1 MTFSYKNGLAV
12 LLVAIATLS
21 SLAVRMQVD
30 DQPME
35 VEVASRAEQKK
46 PKGNASAKAS
56 ADKAQQKRLT
66 EKQIHL
72 INSKRAE
79 QSREIKQ
86 MVAFEEVGEV
96 KVCCKD
102 PSYES
107 NAGSSN
113 YVGFCEE
120 ECADSAECC
129 GYKLMETKA
138 GPMDLGRW
146 ECILIMHG
154 EDTSGFKIPAEDPS
168 AYKKITK
175 FCKK

>member
-1 MTFSYKNGLAV
+1 
-12 LLVAIATLS
+12 
-21 SLAVRMQVD
+21 
-30 DQPME
+30 ME